1 MYIYIYI
8 YMCVCLLSMPV
19 LLTETEFLD
28 PGRKADT
35 DSAQDIVK
43 PSGM

>member
-1 MYIYIYI
+1 
-8 YMCVCLLSMPV
+8 MCVCLLSMPV

-35 DSAQDIVK
+35 DFTTTS
-43 PSGM
+43 